1 MTERETS
8 ILDELGVEIGLTT
21 SHSRTI
27 SEEDINAFAKLS
39 GDTNPIHVDEDYAK
53 KTYFKGRIAH
63 GTISI
68 GLLSAAMA
76 KLPGLPIFLGQ
87 SIKFLRPVR
96 IGDTITATA
105 EVIKMSRDKGILT
118 LKNSCVNQRG
128 EVVIDG
134 QATCRLFKSPD

>member
-1 MTERETS
+1 MTRKETS
-8 ILDELGVEIGLTT
+8 LLDKMGVKMGHKT
-21 SHSRTI
+21 SYSRTI
-27 SEEDINAFAKLS
+27 SEEDINSFATLS
-39 GDTNPIHVDEDYAK
+39 GDSNPIHVNEEYAK

-87 SIKFLRPVR
+87 DIRFLRPVR
-96 IGDTITATA
+96 IGDTITASA
-105 EVIKMSRDKGILT
+105 EVIGMHHDKAILT
-118 LKNSCVNQRG
+118 LRNTCTNQHG

-134 QATCRLFKSPD
+134 QATCRLFEAPH